1 MNIQKRLSALLSVKS
16 IVTLTLTLVIA
27 YMAVTGQMD
36 QEFLKNV
43 FFMIVAFY
51 FGSQTEKTS
60 NQIEKMTEDK

>member
-1 MNIQKRLSALLSVKS
+1 MNIQKRLTALLSVKS

-27 YMAVTGQMD
+27 YMAVTGQID

>member
-1 MNIQKRLSALLSVKS
+1 MNIQKRLTALLSVKS
-16 IVTLTLTLVIA
+16 IVTLTLTMVVA
-27 YMAVTGQMD
+27 YLAVTGQMD

>member
-1 MNIQKRLSALLSVKS
+1 
-16 IVTLTLTLVIA
+16 
-27 YMAVTGQMD
+27 MAVTGQMD

>member
-1 MNIQKRLSALLSVKS
+1 MNIQKRLTALLSVKS

-60 NQIEKMTEDK
+60 NQIEKIKEEK